1 LINTKNIHS
10 LNNEEQK
17 NQEQVSPGQELN
29 NVETEKKEEGNQ
41 EQTKEEN
48 IKEEERKEENQENQ
62 ENKNG
67 EGDEAEE
74 AEEGEVEEK
83 IEEPKEEKIDSQEQQ
98 KLMKKM
104 KDKSIQ
110 EQIGQETIHIEQK
123 KIDLRIMKE
132 RLAQKEK
139 LYNQLQGKPVNKTS
153 EEKEKERRD
162 HKKAIKNHKFTDLI
176 VRKKEIADNRE
187 KIAKEDTRKRAEFQ
201 KLTTDINELI
211 ISNKELKEQIVDLRK
226 RKIEALK

>member
-1 LINTKNIHS
+1 
-10 LNNEEQK
+10 
-17 NQEQVSPGQELN
+17 
-29 NVETEKKEEGNQ
+29 
-41 EQTKEEN
+41 
-48 IKEEERKEENQENQ
+48 
-62 ENKNG
+62 
-67 EGDEAEE
+67 
-74 AEEGEVEEK
+74 
-83 IEEPKEEKIDSQEQQ
+83 
-98 KLMKKM
+98 
-104 KDKSIQ
+104 
-110 EQIGQETIHIEQK
+110 
-123 KIDLRIMKE
+123 MKE

-162 HKKAIKNHKFTDLI
+162 HKKAIKSNKFTDPI

-226 RKIEALK
+226 RKIEALKKKQKLQKKMNKKRMIWEKCTKEMKFQKVK

>member
-1 LINTKNIHS
+1 
-10 LNNEEQK
+10 
-17 NQEQVSPGQELN
+17 
-29 NVETEKKEEGNQ
+29 
-41 EQTKEEN
+41 
-48 IKEEERKEENQENQ
+48 
-62 ENKNG
+62 
-67 EGDEAEE
+67 
-74 AEEGEVEEK
+74 
-83 IEEPKEEKIDSQEQQ
+83 
-98 KLMKKM
+98 
-104 KDKSIQ
+104 
-110 EQIGQETIHIEQK
+110 
-123 KIDLRIMKE
+123 MKE

-201 KLTTDINELI
+201 KLTTDINEII

-226 RKIEALK
+226 RKIEALKKKAKIAEENEQKKNDLGKMHKRNEVSKSQIMHKEYKNAVTEGTEQQKEFEAERDELEEEYQKLREEYIRRERENKKENAKKRNMAALAI

>member
-1 LINTKNIHS
+1 
-10 LNNEEQK
+10 
-17 NQEQVSPGQELN
+17 
-29 NVETEKKEEGNQ
+29 
-41 EQTKEEN
+41 
-48 IKEEERKEENQENQ
+48 
-62 ENKNG
+62 
-67 EGDEAEE
+67 
-74 AEEGEVEEK
+74 
-83 IEEPKEEKIDSQEQQ
+83 
-98 KLMKKM
+98 M

-110 EQIGQETIHIEQK
+110 EQIEQETIHIEQK
-123 KIDLRIMKE
+123 KIVLRIMKE

-139 LYNQLQGKPVNKTS
+139 LYNQFQGKPVNKTS

-162 HKKAIKNHKFTDLI
+162 HKKAIKNHKFTDPI
-176 VRKKEIADNRE
+176 VRKKGREKEIADNRE